1 MPILLGISKLLLKVA
16 NVTIFSGTIRLLTLI
31 QYFLRLVNMKLQTS
45 NQNTSTLDKALG
57 ISLAAFS
64 MFVVGYTVTRAYL
77 SQPLSQN
84 ANTAD
89 SEILIPHEATL
100 WSAVA
105 N

>member
-1 MPILLGISKLLLKVA
+1 M
-16 NVTIFSGTIRLLTLI
+16 R
-31 QYFLRLVNMKLQTS
+31 LQTS

-77 SQPLSQN
+77 SQPPSQDSQA
-84 ANTAD
+84 AN
-89 SEILIPHEATL
+89 SEIVIPHEATL
-100 WSAVA
+100 WSAVG